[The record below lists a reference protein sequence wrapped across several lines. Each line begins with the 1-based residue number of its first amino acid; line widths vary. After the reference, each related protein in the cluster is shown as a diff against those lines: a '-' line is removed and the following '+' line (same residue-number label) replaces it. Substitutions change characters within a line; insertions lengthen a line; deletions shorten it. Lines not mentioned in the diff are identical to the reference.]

1 MNRICTKILWS
12 SKILWARLS
21 ENFLFAFCTSND
33 DSNFW
38 KNCSFGS
45 KILPLSKNYQEAK
58 LKVFKSQIFD
68 LNQFCEI
75 VLTQNH
81 WIWTLTQLTCFVF
94 LLKFIEMFWSYK
106 KMSKNWSWKR
116 NGWVKVKHLHAQTIP
131 DKILVTKSSN
141 PVKLG
146 KKRKVLYLFLR
157 IF

>member
-1 MNRICTKILWS
+1 MKFQNIM
-12 SKILWARLS
+12 SKIVWKFFFCLLHFEWWFK
-21 ENFLFAFCTSND
+21 FLEKLLI
-33 DSNFW
+33 W
-38 KNCSFGS
+38 L

-68 LNQFCEI
+68 LNQLCEI

-146 KKRKVLYLFLR
+146 KKRKVWYLFLR

>member
-1 MNRICTKILWS
+1 MKFQNIM
-12 SKILWARLS
+12 SKIVWKFSFCLLHFEWWFK
-21 ENFLFAFCTSND
+21 FLEKLLI
-33 DSNFW
+33 W
-38 KNCSFGS
+38 L

-68 LNQFCEI
+68 LNQLCEI

-146 KKRKVLYLFLR
+146 KKRKVWYLFLR